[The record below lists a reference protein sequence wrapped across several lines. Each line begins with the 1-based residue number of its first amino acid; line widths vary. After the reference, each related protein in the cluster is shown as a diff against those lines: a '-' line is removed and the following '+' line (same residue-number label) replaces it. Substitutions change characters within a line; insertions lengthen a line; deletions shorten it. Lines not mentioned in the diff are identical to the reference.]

1 MTKGEAAYILNV
13 SLEADFEEIEEQ
25 FEQLLFERKKF
36 FLQKVPI
43 HKLFEPKLKAI
54 QQLIEAYELLS
65 GEKLENTTQLKTIDF
80 QFDSS
85 NLLISFHHYHLYR
98 NQLKQ
103 GLINA
108 CYFDEIEQIATELI
122 KLESTYASLWFHDEL
137 DTQHTIVGTFPD
149 EIQLL
154 SALKNYLEMGGK
166 SFDDLK
172 KMKNNPPEILIQEM
186 KRLSLLYKNYRWTKS

>member
-1 MTKGEAAYILNV
+1 MTKEEAASILNV

-36 FLQKVPI
+36 FLQKIPI
-43 HKLFEPKLKAI
+43 QKLFEPKLKAI
-54 QQLIEAYELLS
+54 NQLIEAYELVS
-65 GEKLENTTQLKTIDF
+65 EEKLEHVTPLKTIMF
-80 QFDSS
+80 QFHHS
-85 NLLISFHHYHLYR
+85 NLLISFNKYHLYR

-103 GLINA
+103 SLINA
-108 CYFDEIEQIATELI
+108 SSFNDIEQIATELI
-122 KLESTYASLWFHDEL
+122 KLESTYAALWYQEEI

-154 SALKNYLEMGGK
+154 NALKNYLEMGGK
-166 SFDDLK
+166 SFEDLK